1 MHQFRR
7 NGAEAQIRTGDTR
20 IFNCDAVRITNENN
34 ELISHKSYVRL
45 NVFLRFGALECESMC

>member
-20 IFNCDAVRITNENN
+20 IFNCDAVRITYENN